1 MNMYTF
7 KAASMPGS
15 VMTTLSRNSE
25 VEGKLLVSPDWES
38 ELTYYYKDI
47 SDDHLVQELWGRG
60 EAVGLPWLRVR
71 AHLSL

>member
-47 SDDHLVQELWGRG
+47 WVLVTMKVAQVKSNLNYI
-60 EAVGLPWLRVR
+60 
-71 AHLSL
+71 